1 MSSPARRPNYTPRRK
16 REQRAFLATMVGG
29 GAGIVF
35 VVTAVL
41 ALITS
46 FSWTIPLLAAI
57 VAAISWF
64 IFRGATG
71 RR

>member
-1 MSSPARRPNYTPRRK
+1 MSSPARRPSSTPRRK
-16 REQRAFLATMVGG
+16 REQRAYMATMVGG
-29 GAGIVF
+29 TAAVVT
-35 VVTAVL
+35 VVTALL

-57 VAAISWF
+57 VTVICWF
-64 IFRGATG
+64 VFRSATG

>member
-29 GAGIVF
+29 GAAVIAVVGALLAIVGVIGGTIPF
-35 VVTAVL
+35 I
-41 ALITS
+41 ALI
-46 FSWTIPLLAAI
+46 
-57 VAAISWF
+57 VAVVSYF
-64 IFRGATG
+64 IFRGST